1 MAGKRVADGA
11 ANATMDAVTST
22 ARRLY
27 RIVENDPP
35 TAWDFTSA
43 KRRGRVLRRSS
54 PELLRIW
61 DGLSAFETIDQAL
74 AQARAYP
81 RLGRYIAA
89 LDLPAVPEVR
99 VERTTQ
105 TDGHY
110 TIWGPIPALIAA
122 VVSVTPVAEI
132 H

>member
-1 MAGKRVADGA
+1 M
-11 ANATMDAVTST
+11 S

-35 TAWDFTSA
+35 TPWDFTSA

-54 PELLRIW
+54 PELLRLW
-61 DGLSAFETIDQAL
+61 DGLSAFETAEQARAQAL
-74 AQARAYP
+74 AYP
-81 RLGRYIAA
+81 RLGRFIAT
-89 LDLPAVPEVR
+89 LDLPDVPEVR
-99 VERTTQ
+99 VERTTM

-110 TIWGPIPALIAA
+110 TIWASIPVLLAA
-122 VVSVTPVAEI
+122 VVSVSPVQGL

>member
-1 MAGKRVADGA
+1 M
-11 ANATMDAVTST
+11 S

-35 TAWDFTSA
+35 TPWDFTSA

-54 PELLRIW
+54 SEPLRIW
-61 DGLSAFETIDQAL
+61 DGLSAFETVEQAR

-81 RLGRYIAA
+81 RLGQFIAT
-89 LDLPAVPEVR
+89 LDLPLVPEVQ
-99 VERTTQ
+99 VERTTM
-105 TDGHY
+105 TVGHNAM
-110 TIWGPIPALIAA
+110 WAPIPILLAA
-122 VVSVTPVAEI
+122 VVFVTRVSEV